1 MAQTS
6 SAATFDYQAINLH
19 MAKQLVKDLL
29 EAFDAEGKRTR
40 LARALVAA
48 QEKTDALMLTVTP
61 LAIDIAAEALS
72 KWGIVEHEGDAFV
85 KVMERISLLAPRDEE
100 LSFDVYQ
107 LKQKF
112 LPVPPK
118 ELLEAEAKRVKEEL
132 RQQRRAAHL
141 HHQPKFH
148 ITRRTIDRLKYI
160 RIYIRDFTQKRRFLP
175 RQARDPDQFPSP
187 RHPAQW

>member
-6 SAATFDYQAINLH
+6 ADAFDYSAINLH

-29 EAFDAEGKRTR
+29 EAFDAEGNRTR

-48 QEKTDALMLTVTP
+48 QEKTDQLMFTVTP
-61 LAIDIAAEALS
+61 LAIDIASEALAR
-72 KWGIVEHEGDAFV
+72 WGIVEHEGDAFV

-107 LKQKF
+107 LHQKF

-132 RQQRRAAHL
+132 RQQRRAA
-141 HHQPKFH
+141 QQAKEEAEAAAEA
-148 ITRRTIDRLKYI
+148 
-160 RIYIRDFTQKRRFLP
+160 KRKAEA
-175 RQARDPDQFPSP
+175 RQFARETFGEGTT
-187 RHPAQW
+187 A

>member
-1 MAQTS
+1 MAQTT
-6 SAATFDYQAINLH
+6 AAAFDYAAINLH

-29 EAFDAEGKRTR
+29 EAFDAEGNRSR

-48 QEKTDALMLTVTP
+48 QEKTDALMLNVTP
-61 LAIDIAAEALS
+61 LAIDIAAEALQR
-72 KWGIVEHEGDAFV
+72 WGITENEGDAFV
-85 KVMERISLLAPRDEE
+85 RVMERISLLAPRDEE

-132 RQQRRAAHL
+132 RQQRRAA
-141 HHQPKFH
+141 QQAKEEEEA
-148 ITRRTIDRLKYI
+148 RAEARK
-160 RIYIRDFTQKRRFLP
+160 KAEA
-175 RQARDPDQFPSP
+175 RQFARETFGEGTT
-187 RHPAQW
+187 A

>member
-6 SAATFDYQAINLH
+6 SAATFDYQAINIH

-29 EAFDAEGKRTR
+29 EAFDAEGNRSR
-40 LARALVAA
+40 LAKALVQA
-48 QEKTDALMLTVTP
+48 QEKTDQLMLNVTP
-61 LAIDIAAEALS
+61 LAIDIASEALAR
-72 KWGIVEHEGDAFV
+72 WGIVECEGDAFV

-100 LSFDVYQ
+100 LSYEVYC

-132 RQQRRAAHL
+132 RARKRAEQQAKEEEEARAEA
-141 HHQPKFH
+141 QRKAEM
-148 ITRRTIDRLKYI
+148 
-160 RIYIRDFTQKRRFLP
+160 
-175 RQARDPDQFPSP
+175 RQFARETFGEGTT
-187 RHPAQW
+187 A

>member
-1 MAQTS
+1 MAQTT
-6 SAATFDYQAINLH
+6 ADAFDYAAINIH

-29 EAFDAEGKRTR
+29 EAFDAEGNRTR
-40 LARALVAA
+40 LARALVTA
-48 QEKTDALMLTVTP
+48 QEKTDQLMLTVTP
-61 LAIDIAAEALS
+61 LAIDIASEALS
-72 KWGIVEHEGDAFV
+72 KWGIVECEGDAFV

-132 RQQRRAAHL
+132 RAKKRAE
-141 HHQPKFH
+141 
-148 ITRRTIDRLKYI
+148 
-160 RIYIRDFTQKRRFLP
+160 QKAKEEEEARAEAKRKAEA
-175 RQARDPDQFPSP
+175 RQFARETFGEGTT
-187 RHPAQW
+187 A